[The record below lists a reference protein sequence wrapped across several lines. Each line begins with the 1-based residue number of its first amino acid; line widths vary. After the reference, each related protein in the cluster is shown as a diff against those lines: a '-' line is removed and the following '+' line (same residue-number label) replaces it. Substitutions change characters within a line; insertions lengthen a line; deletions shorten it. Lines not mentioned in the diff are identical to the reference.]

1 MINNDSVESIKT
13 ILSELV
19 RLTNK
24 ESDLYWNLGNCKFSR
39 NLSVMADVFSIVA
52 KDMPDLR
59 ISTPEEM
66 EDYLDRIR
74 NEIGDILV

>member
-1 MINNDSVESIKT
+1 MISNDAVASLRA

-24 ESDLYWNLGNCKFSR
+24 ESDLYWNLGDCKFSR
-39 NLSVMADVFSIVA
+39 NLSVMADVFVIVA

-74 NEIGDILV
+74 NEIGDILA

>member
-1 MINNDSVESIKT
+1 MVSNDSVESLKT

-39 NLSVMADVFSIVA
+39 NLSVIADVFAIMA